1 MRPLSRDRSGNI
13 SQSMDDGMEVVYII
27 QPMVQSG
34 RDTILIRNI
43 DRPTVMRSKSNLK
56 RPSLA

>member
-27 QPMVQSG
+27 QPMVQNG